1 MPNYIKKTI
10 STDFFFFYISMVV
23 HIFPLTFK
31 ILYKVEFTSI
41 TQFNLETKKNRTR
54 SESQIVILED
64 NYKALI
70 ISWEL
75 FWVLY
80 IHLEYLILSHCLWD
94 RFTHDPYLTDEE
106 TEV

>member
-1 MPNYIKKTI
+1 
-10 STDFFFFYISMVV
+10 MVV

-31 ILYKVEFTSI
+31 ILYKVEFTSV

-75 FWVLY
+75 F
-80 IHLEYLILSHCLWD
+80 
-94 RFTHDPYLTDEE
+94 
-106 TEV
+106 